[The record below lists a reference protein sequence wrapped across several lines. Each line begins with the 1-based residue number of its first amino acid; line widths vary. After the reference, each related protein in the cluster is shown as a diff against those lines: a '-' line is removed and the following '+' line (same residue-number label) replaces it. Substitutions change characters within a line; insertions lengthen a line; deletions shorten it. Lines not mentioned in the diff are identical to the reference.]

1 MRFPTKN
8 RNLTTTFY
16 ASEIWCNDDDDLR
29 VFIMDCTKRKYHLH
43 LPGCSRLLYQTAELP
58 TEFASCIICLVE
70 KCQWPPRSMPFL
82 PASATSTRIALFKCN
97 FNLHV
102 YCCREVFTSFHVV
115 IVALIIIMTI
125 HSSTPPPSLPLPSDS
140 LLDANGERGSND
152 DDDEWTSGN

>member
-1 MRFPTKN
+1 MRPRSGATMTTISESSLWIVLNENIICTFLAVAAYFTKPQS
-8 RNLTTTFY
+8 Y
-16 ASEIWCNDDDDLR
+16 QQSSQ
-29 VFIMDCTKRKYHLH
+29 V
-43 LPGCSRLLYQTAELP
+43 LL
-58 TEFASCIICLVE
+58 CLVE

-152 DDDEWTSGN
+152 DDDEWTSAN